1 MMMITIVLQSLLIHA
16 NRMPK
21 LASHPDA
28 FVRPSPA
35 RGHLGGLGAATAEAI
50 ELCEAAGFNIVF
62 VETVGLGQSEVE
74 AAQVSDVFCLALPPG
89 I

>member
-1 MMMITIVLQSLLIHA
+1 MIQSILIHA
-16 NRMPK
+16 SRMPK
-21 LASHPDA
+21 LATHPGA

-50 ELCEAAGFNIVF
+50 ELCEAAGFNVVF

-89 I
+89 